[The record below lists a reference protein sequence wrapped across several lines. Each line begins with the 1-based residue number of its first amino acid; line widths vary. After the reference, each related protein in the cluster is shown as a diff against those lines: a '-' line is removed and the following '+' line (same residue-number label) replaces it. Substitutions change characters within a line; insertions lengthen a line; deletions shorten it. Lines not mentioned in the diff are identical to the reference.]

1 MYDRLVCVNSLSKAY
16 GLAGL
21 RVGWAVASPQMIE
34 ELWRRHEYAV
44 IAASGPSMA
53 LAEIALRPDKRQA
66 LLDRQKQLSRDGHRI
81 LRDWVRSQN
90 GLFSVGEAMATS
102 IAFVRCHLEIGSV
115 ALADFI
121 RRKASVLVAPG
132 AYLGTEHHLR
142 ITVGYEPEKVKA
154 ALSRISTAIATLPE
168 HSSAISTR

>member
-1 MYDRLVCVNSLSKAY
+1 
-16 GLAGL
+16 
-21 RVGWAVASPQMIE
+21 
-34 ELWRRHEYAV
+34 
-44 IAASGPSMA
+44 
-53 LAEIALRPDKRQA
+53 
-66 LLDRQKQLSRDGHRI
+66 
-81 LRDWVRSQN
+81 
-90 GLFSVGEAMATS
+90 
-102 IAFVRCHLEIGSV
+102 V